1 MDVHTK
7 EQRSRNMKA
16 IRNKNTKIEILL
28 GKAMW
33 SRGIRYRKNSKYVFG
48 KPDFSIKKYKVA
60 IFCDSEFFHGKDW
73 EISKNRIKTNKEFW
87 HNKIESNIKRDKL
100 VNQTL
105 RNEGWKVIRFWGDE
119 IKKNINNC
127 LIIVE
132 EAINE
137 QKCG

>member
-1 MDVHTK
+1 
-7 EQRSRNMKA
+7 MKA
-16 IRNKNTKIEILL
+16 IRNKNTKIEIIL

-87 HNKIESNIKRDKL
+87 HNKIESNIRRDKL
-100 VNQTL
+100 VNETL
-105 RNEGWKVIRFWGDE
+105 RDEGWKVIRFWGSE
-119 IKKNINNC
+119 IKKNLDNC
-127 LIIVE
+127 LKIVE

-137 QKCG
+137 QKCS

>member
-16 IRNKNTKIEILL
+16 IRNKNTKIEIIL

-87 HNKIESNIKRDKL
+87 HNKIESNIRRDKL
-100 VNQTL
+100 VNETL
-105 RNEGWKVIRFWGDE
+105 RDEGWKVIRFWGSE
-119 IKKNINNC
+119 IKKNLDNC
-127 LIIVE
+127 LKIVE

-137 QKCG
+137 QKCS